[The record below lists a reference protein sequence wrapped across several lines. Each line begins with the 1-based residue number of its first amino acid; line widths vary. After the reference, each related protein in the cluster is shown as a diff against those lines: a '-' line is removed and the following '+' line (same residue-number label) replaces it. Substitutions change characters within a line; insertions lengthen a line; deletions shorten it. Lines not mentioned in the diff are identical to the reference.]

1 MKGYP
6 GGLSANCGPSTAGR
20 SWEGEVRERA
30 DDVFFALGIK
40 RCQSNADFAPKRRPQ
55 TGAQRQRVRFGSEEQ
70 QNKRAMSFAMK

>member
-6 GGLSANCGPSTAGR
+6 GGLPANCGPGAAGR

-40 RCQSNADFAPKRRPQ
+40 RCQSNADFAPKDRQNRREAAAPNRSPA
-55 TGAQRQRVRFGSEEQ
+55 TAGPFW
-70 QNKRAMSFAMK
+70 K

>member
-30 DDVFFALGIK
+30 DDVFFAKKDIGVK
-40 RCQSNADFAPKRRPQ
+40 RYTARPDMSTEDKKDAPKARPQ
-55 TGAQRQRVRFGSEEQ
+55 KVGSTAS
-70 QNKRAMSFAMK
+70 RT

>member
-6 GGLSANCGPSTAGR
+6 GGRSANCGPSTAGR

-40 RCQSNADFAPKRRPQ
+40 RCQSKADFAPKDRQNRREAAAPNRSPA
-55 TGAQRQRVRFGSEEQ
+55 TAGPVW
-70 QNKRAMSFAMK
+70 K

>member
-40 RCQSNADFAPKRRPQ
+40 RCQSKADFAPKDRQNRREAAAP
-55 TGAQRQRVRFGSEEQ
+55 VRFGSEEQ